1 MLLEFSTK
9 CCYGLSLKYPKEV
22 KNDSPSL
29 KTDYSCVYRTWKSV
43 FNYSH
48 NSDIRL
54 RVFPYI
60 YRVYKK
66 SIKLDVLCV
75 IMCDYFE

>member
-48 NSDIRL
+48 NSDIPTTD
-54 RVFPYI
+54 VIHI
-60 YRVYKK
+60 YTGCIKK
-66 SIKLDVLCV
+66 KR
-75 IMCDYFE
+75 